1 MTDHLAEII
10 NKRGSKEEMQKA
22 AIAGGMTTMLQDGLQ
37 KAAEGRTSIEE
48 VLRVLR

>member
-1 MTDHLAEII
+1 
-10 NKRGSKEEMQKA
+10 MQKA